1 MTLNSDTASVRTFY
15 ACQKV
20 SFGASSGSADNSPSQ
35 SYKTLNGIQSVGIT
49 TNFNLDPVYQLGR
62 LAPGDLFEDV
72 PDVEVSVTKQL
83 DGTTTV
89 YERMMNAST
98 AKTLAEVSDAR
109 SAVLLQIYPQT
120 FNAATGVPSAIC
132 EMMPAYLSS
141 VTYNFPSDGAFTEEV
156 SIVANSKQWSTSN
169 NVTNT
174 DPPDASLTGI
184 ARRQMFDLT
193 NSVFPTGAGGANGGG
208 FASGSLPAGFRLQ
221 SVSVSV
227 DLGREEIFQLGER
240 LPFTRYINF
249 PVEVNSEFEF
259 ISAKGDQ
266 VGATETDTNCENPKA
281 LADKQIKL
289 KLCDGLTLDLGTK
302 NKLNS
307 VSQSGGDAGGDN
319 VTYTFSYINYS
330 EFKYTGVSNDPD
342 VTTVGFDD
350 MEQVDL
356 DNYGRKKF
364 S

>member
-1 MTLNSDTASVRTFY
+1 MADVRTFY

-20 SFGASSGSADNSPSQ
+20 SFGASSGSTDSNPTQ
-35 SYKTLNGIQSVGIT
+35 SYTTLNAIQSVGIT

-62 LAPGDLFEDV
+62 LNPGDLFEDI
-72 PDVEVSVTKQL
+72 PDVEISVTKQL
-83 DGTTTV
+83 DGTNTI
-89 YERMMNAST
+89 YGHMMDCSSS
-98 AKTLAEVSDAR
+98 AKTLAEVSDQR
-109 SAVLLQIYPQT
+109 SAVLLQIYSQE
-120 FNAATGVPSAIC
+120 FNAATGTPLAVC

-141 VTYNFPSDGAFTEEV
+141 VTYNFPADGAFTEEV
-156 SIVANSKQWSTSN
+156 SIVSN
-169 NVTNT
+169 TKSWTTEPANT
-174 DPPDASLTGI
+174 DPPDASLTGV

-193 NSVFPTGAGGANGGG
+193 NSIFPTGTAGANGGA
-208 FASGSLPAGFRLQ
+208 FASGSLPEDFKLQ

-227 DLGREEIFQLGER
+227 DLGREEIFQLGQR

-259 ISAKGDQ
+259 ISAQGDK
-266 VGATETDTNCENPKA
+266 VGAVETEQNCANPKA
-281 LADKQIKL
+281 LADRRIVL
-289 KLCDGLTLDLGTK
+289 KLCDGMTLDLGTQ

-330 EFKYTGVSNDPD
+330 ALTYTGPNNTPA
-342 VTTVGFDD
+342 VTTESFGD

>member
-1 MTLNSDTASVRTFY
+1 MANVRTFY

-20 SFGASSGSADNSPSQ
+20 SFGASTGSADSSPTQ
-35 SYKTLNGIQSVGIT
+35 SYTTLNAVQSVGIT

-62 LAPGDLFEDV
+62 LNPGDLFEDI
-72 PDVEVSVTKQL
+72 PDVEISVTKQL
-83 DGTTTV
+83 DGTNTI
-89 YERMMNAST
+89 YGHMMDCNDAAQS
-98 AKTLAEVSDAR
+98 LAQVSDKR

-120 FNAATGVPSAIC
+120 FNAATGTPIAVC

-141 VTYNFPSDGAFTEEV
+141 VTYNFPADGAFTEEV
-156 SIVANSKQWSTSN
+156 SIVSNSKSWAAATPA
-169 NVTNT
+169 NT
-174 DPPDASLTGI
+174 DPPDASLTGV

-193 NSVFPTGAGGANGGG
+193 NSIFPTGTPSDAAY
-208 FASGSLPAGFRLQ
+208 ASGSLPADFRLQ

-259 ISAKGDQ
+259 ISASGDQ
-266 VGATETDTNCENPKA
+266 VGATEDNASCSNPKS
-281 LADKQIKL
+281 LRDRTIKIV
-289 KLCDGLTLDLGTK
+289 LCDGMTLDLGTQ

-330 EFKYTGVSNDPD
+330 ALTYTGPNDAPD
-342 VTTVGFDD
+342 VTTVGLDN

>member
-1 MTLNSDTASVRTFY
+1 MANVRTFY

-20 SFGASSGSADNSPSQ
+20 SFGAPSGSADTNPTQ
-35 SYKTLNGIQSVGIT
+35 NYTTLNGVQSVGIT

-62 LAPGDLFEDV
+62 LNPGDLFEDV

-83 DGTTTV
+83 DGTTTI
-89 YERMMNAST
+89 YQQMMGDGN
-98 AKTLAEVSDAR
+98 LAELSDKR
-109 SAVLLQIYPQT
+109 SAVLLQIYSQD
-120 FNAATGVPSAIC
+120 FSAATGTELAKC
-132 EMMPAYLSS
+132 EMIPAYLSS
-141 VTYNFPSDGAFTEEV
+141 VTYNFPADGAFTEEV
-156 SIVANSKQWSTSN
+156 SIVANNKDWATTA
-169 NVTNT
+169 VNT
-174 DPPDASLTGI
+174 DPPDASLTGV
-184 ARRQMFDLT
+184 ARRQMFNLAG
-193 NSVFPTGAGGANGGG
+193 SVFPTGAAGTNGGA
-208 FASGSLPAGFRLQ
+208 FASGSLPQDFKLQ

-227 DLGREEIFQLGER
+227 DLGREEIFQLGQR

-266 VGATETDTNCENPKA
+266 VGATELNTACANPKA
-281 LADKQIKL
+281 LADRSIKIV
-289 KLCDGLTLDLGTK
+289 LCDGTTLDLGSQ

-319 VTYTFSYINYS
+319 VTFTFSYVNYS
-330 EFKYTGVSNDPD
+330 ALTYTGPGTAPD
-342 VTTVGFDD
+342 ETIAGFDD

>member
-1 MTLNSDTASVRTFY
+1 MANVRTFY

-20 SFGASSGSADNSPSQ
+20 SFGTASGSADSSPTEA
-35 SYKTLNGIQSVGIT
+35 YKTLNAIQSVGIT

-62 LAPGDLFEDV
+62 LAPGDLYEDV
-72 PDVEVSVTKQL
+72 PDVEISVTKQL
-83 DGTTTV
+83 DGTTTI
-89 YERMMNAST
+89 YQQMMGATTASS
-98 AKTLAEVSDAR
+98 LADLSDKR

-120 FNAATGVPSAIC
+120 FQSATGTPIAVC
-132 EMMPAYLSS
+132 KMMPAYLSS
-141 VTYNFPSDGAFTEEV
+141 VTYNFPADGAFTEEV
-156 SIVANSKQWSTSN
+156 SIVSNSKQWAAAAP
-169 NVTNT
+169 VNT

-193 NSVFPTGAGGANGGG
+193 NSVFPTGADGAANAP
-208 FASGSLPAGFRLQ
+208 FMSGSLPRDFKLQ

-249 PVEVNSEFEF
+249 PVEVNCEFEF
-259 ISAKGDQ
+259 ISAEGDQ
-266 VGATETDTNCENPKA
+266 VGATESNASCANPKA
-281 LADKQIKL
+281 LVDREIKL
-289 KLCDGLTLDLGTK
+289 TLCDGMILDLGTK

-330 EFKYTGVSNDPD
+330 ELEYTKPGGTPA
-342 VTTVGFDD
+342 VTTVSFDD

-356 DNYGRKKF
+356 DNYGRKSF

>member
-1 MTLNSDTASVRTFY
+1 MADVRTFY

-20 SFGASSGSADNSPSQ
+20 SFGAASGSADSSPTQ
-35 SYKTLNGIQSVGIT
+35 SYRTLNGIQSVGIT

-62 LAPGDLFEDV
+62 LAPGDLFEDI
-72 PDVEVSVTKQL
+72 PDVEISVTKQL
-83 DGTTTV
+83 DGTKTI
-89 YERMMNAST
+89 YEQMMGNG
-98 AKTLAEVSDAR
+98 TLAALSDKR
-109 SAVLLQIYPQT
+109 SAVLLQIYSQE
-120 FNAATGVPSAIC
+120 FNAATGTPVAKC
-132 EMMPAYLSS
+132 EMVPAYLSS

-156 SIVANSKQWSTSN
+156 SIVANNKDWSTSE
-169 NVTNT
+169 TNT
-174 DPPDASLTGI
+174 DPPDASLTGV
-184 ARRQMFDLT
+184 ARRQMFNIAGST
-193 NSVFPTGAGGANGGG
+193 FPTGTSANAP
-208 FASGSLPAGFRLQ
+208 FQSGSLPADFRLQ

-259 ISAKGDQ
+259 ISASGDK
-266 VGATETDTNCENPKA
+266 VGATELDTDCANPKA
-281 LADKQIKL
+281 LVDRTIILA
-289 KLCDGLTLDLGTK
+289 LCDGTTLNLGTK

-319 VTYTFSYINYS
+319 VVYTFSYINYS
-330 EFKYTGVSNDPD
+330 ELTYTGPGDNPE
-342 VTTVGFDD
+342 VTTTSFGD
-350 MEQVDL
+350 MEEVDL

>member
-1 MTLNSDTASVRTFY
+1 MANVRTFY

-20 SFGASSGSADNSPSQ
+20 SFGTASGSADNTPTEG
-35 SYKTLNGIQSVGIT
+35 YKTLNGIQSVGIT

-62 LAPGDLFEDV
+62 LAPGDLFEDI
-72 PDVEVSVTKQL
+72 PDVEISATKQL
-83 DGTTTV
+83 DGTTTI
-89 YERMMNAST
+89 YEQMMGATSV
-98 AKTLAEVSDAR
+98 KTLAEVSDKR

-120 FNAATGVPSAIC
+120 FSSATGTPIAVC
-132 EMMPAYLSS
+132 KMLPAYLSS
-141 VTYNFPSDGAFTEEV
+141 VTYNFPADGAFTEEV
-156 SIVANSKQWSTSN
+156 SIVSNTKQWAAATP
-169 NVTNT
+169 VNT
-174 DPPDASLTGI
+174 DPPDASLTGV
-184 ARRQMFDLT
+184 ARRQMFDIA
-193 NSVFPTGAGGANGGG
+193 NSIFPTGAAGTNGGA
-208 FASGSLPAGFRLQ
+208 FISGSLPADFKLQ

-249 PVEVNSEFEF
+249 PVEVNTEFEV

-266 VGATETDTNCENPKA
+266 VGAEESSLACSNPKA
-281 LADKQIKL
+281 LADRTIKL
-289 KLCDGLTLDLGTK
+289 KLCDGMILDLGTK

-319 VTYTFSYINYS
+319 VTFTFSYVNYS
-330 EFKYTGVSNDPD
+330 ELKYTPPGKEVD
-342 VTTVGFDD
+342 VTTTSFDD

>member
-1 MTLNSDTASVRTFY
+1 MANVRTFY

-20 SFGASSGSADNSPSQ
+20 SFGAASGSTSTPS
-35 SYKTLNGIQSVGIT
+35 SFDYITLNGVQSVGIT

-62 LAPGDLFEDV
+62 LQPGDLFEDI
-72 PDVEVSVTKQL
+72 PDVEISVTKQL
-83 DGTTTV
+83 DGTKTI
-89 YERMMNAST
+89 YEQMMGNG
-98 AKTLAEVSDAR
+98 TLAALSDKR
-109 SAVLLQIYPQT
+109 SAVLLQIYSQEN
-120 FNAATGVPSAIC
+120 NAATGTPLSKC
-132 EMMPAYLSS
+132 EMEPAYLSS

-156 SIVANSKQWSTSN
+156 SIVSNNKNWSTSS
-169 NVTNT
+169 TNT
-174 DPPDASLTGI
+174 DPPDISLTGI
-184 ARRQMFDLT
+184 ARRQMFNVAGST
-193 NSVFPTGAGGANGGG
+193 FPTGAVGAANAP
-208 FASGSLPAGFRLQ
+208 FLSGSLPEDFRLQ

-259 ISAKGDQ
+259 ISASGDK
-266 VGATETDTNCENPKA
+266 VGATETDASCANPKA
-281 LADKQIKL
+281 LVDRTIVL
-289 KLCDGLTLDLGTK
+289 KLCDGTILNLGTK

-330 EFKYTGVSNDPD
+330 DLTYTGPGTAPD
-342 VTTVGFDD
+342 VTTTSFDD

>member
-1 MTLNSDTASVRTFY
+1 MANVRTFY

-20 SFGASSGSADNSPSQ
+20 SFGTASGSADVSPTEG
-35 SYKTLNGIQSVGIT
+35 YKTLNGIQSVGIT

-62 LAPGDLFEDV
+62 IAPGDLFEDV
-72 PDVEVSVTKQL
+72 PDVEISVTKQL
-83 DGTTTV
+83 DGTLTI
-89 YERMMNAST
+89 YEQMMGAT
-98 AKTLAEVSDAR
+98 DAAGKTLAEVSDNR
-109 SAVLLQIYPQT
+109 SAVLLQIYPQA
-120 FNAATGVPSAIC
+120 FSSATGEAIAVC
-132 EMMPAYLSS
+132 KMLPAYLSS
-141 VTYNFPSDGAFTEEV
+141 VTYNFPADGAFTEEV
-156 SIVANSKQWSTSN
+156 SIVSNSKEWAANSP
-169 NVTNT
+169 VNT

-184 ARRQMFDLT
+184 ARRQMFDLAG
-193 NSVFPTGAGGANGGG
+193 SVFPTGATGANGGA
-208 FASGSLPAGFRLQ
+208 FASGSLPEDFKLQ

-249 PVEVNSEFEF
+249 PVEVNTEFEF

-266 VGATETDTNCENPKA
+266 VGATESNASCANPKA
-281 LADKQIKL
+281 LADRSIKI
-289 KLCDGLTLDLGTK
+289 KLCDGMTLDLGDK

-319 VTYTFSYINYS
+319 VTFTFSYINYS
-330 EFKYTGVSNDPD
+330 ELKYTPPGGDPE
-342 VTTVGFDD
+342 VTTVSVDD

-356 DNYGRKKF
+356 DNYGRKSF

>member
-1 MTLNSDTASVRTFY
+1 MADVRTFY

-20 SFGASSGSADNSPSQ
+20 SFGASSGSTDSNPTQ
-35 SYKTLNGIQSVGIT
+35 SYTTLNAIQSVGIT

-62 LAPGDLFEDV
+62 LNPGDLFEDI
-72 PDVEVSVTKQL
+72 PDVEISVTKQL
-83 DGTTTV
+83 DGSNTI
-89 YERMMNAST
+89 YGHMMNCNAS
-98 AKTLAEVSDAR
+98 AKSLAQVSDQR
-109 SAVLLQIYPQT
+109 SAVLLQIYSQE
-120 FNAATGVPSAIC
+120 FNAATGTPLAVC
-132 EMMPAYLSS
+132 EMMPSYLSS
-141 VTYNFPSDGAFTEEV
+141 VTYNFPADGAFTEEV
-156 SIVANSKQWSTSN
+156 SIVSN
-169 NVTNT
+169 TKSWTTQPANT
-174 DPPDASLTGI
+174 DPPDASLTGV
-184 ARRQMFDLT
+184 ARRQMFDLD
-193 NSVFPTGAGGANGGG
+193 NSVFPTGATGANGGA
-208 FASGSLPAGFRLQ
+208 FVSGSLPEDFKLQ

-227 DLGREEIFQLGER
+227 DLGREEIFQLGQR

-259 ISAKGDQ
+259 ISANGDK
-266 VGATETDTNCENPKA
+266 VGAVESEQNCANPSA
-281 LADKQIKL
+281 LADRRIVL
-289 KLCDGLTLDLGTK
+289 KLCDGMTLDLGTQ

-330 EFKYTGVSNDPD
+330 ALTYTGPNNAPAT
-342 VTTVGFDD
+342 TTVGVGD

>member
-1 MTLNSDTASVRTFY
+1 MTLNSDTSSVRTFY

-20 SFGASSGSADNSPSQ
+20 SFGVSSGSADSNPTQ
-35 SYKTLNGIQSVGIT
+35 AYKTLNGIQSVGIT

-72 PDVEVSVTKQL
+72 PDVEISVTKQL

-89 YERMMNAST
+89 YERMMSAST

-120 FNAATGVPSAIC
+120 FNAATGLPTAIC

-156 SIVANSKQWSTSN
+156 SIVANSKEWSTTN
-169 NVTNT
+169 DVINT

-193 NSVFPTGAGGANGGG
+193 NSVFPTGTFGTAGYHK
-208 FASGSLPAGFRLQ
+208 SGSLPVGFRLQ

-266 VGATETDTNCENPKA
+266 VGATESDNNCENPKA
-281 LADKQIKL
+281 LADREIKL
-289 KLCDGLTLDLGTK
+289 KLCDGMTLDLGTK

-330 EFKYTGVSNDPD
+330 EFKYTGVSNAPD
-342 VTTVGFDD
+342 VTEAGFDD

>member
-1 MTLNSDTASVRTFY
+1 MANVRTFY

-20 SFGASSGSADNSPSQ
+20 SFGKASGSNASPSEATQ
-35 SYKTLNGIQSVGIT
+35 AFKTLNGVQSVGIT

-62 LAPGDLFEDV
+62 LAPGDLYEDV

-83 DGTTTV
+83 DGTTTI
-89 YERMMNAST
+89 YQQMMGAGTASS
-98 AKTLAEVSDAR
+98 LADLSDNR

-120 FNAATGVPSAIC
+120 FQSATGTPIAVC
-132 EMMPAYLSS
+132 EMVPAYLSS
-141 VTYNFPSDGAFTEEV
+141 VTYNFPADGAFTEEV
-156 SIVANSKQWSTSN
+156 SIVSNSKSWAAATPAQ
-169 NVTNT
+169 T

-184 ARRQMFDLT
+184 ARRQMFDLSAST
-193 NSVFPTGAGGANGGG
+193 FPTGAAGAANAP
-208 FASGSLPAGFRLQ
+208 FMSGSLPEDFKLQ

-266 VGATETDTNCENPKA
+266 VGATESNASCSNPKA
-281 LADKQIKL
+281 LVDRTIVL
-289 KLCDGLTLDLGTK
+289 KLCDGMVLDLGAK

-330 EFKYTGVSNDPD
+330 ELKYTKPGGVPD
-342 VTTVGFDD
+342 VTTESFDD

-356 DNYGRKKF
+356 DNYGRKSF

>member
-1 MTLNSDTASVRTFY
+1 MANVRTFY

-20 SFGASSGSADNSPSQ
+20 SFGAPTGSADTSPTQ
-35 SYKTLNGIQSVGIT
+35 NYRTLNGVQSVGIT

-62 LAPGDLFEDV
+62 LNPGDLFEDV

-89 YERMMNAST
+89 YQQMMGDG
-98 AKTLAEVSDAR
+98 TLAELSDKR
-109 SAVLLQIYPQT
+109 SAVLLQIYSQD
-120 FNAATGVPSAIC
+120 FSAATGDTLAQC
-132 EMMPAYLSS
+132 EMIPAYLSS
-141 VTYNFPSDGAFTEEV
+141 VTYNFPADGAFTEEV
-156 SIVANSKQWSTSN
+156 SIVANNKDWGTAA
-169 NVTNT
+169 VNT
-174 DPPDASLTGI
+174 DPPDASLTGV
-184 ARRQMFDLT
+184 ARRQMFNLGD
-193 NSVFPTGAGGANGGG
+193 SVFPTGSAGTNGGA
-208 FASGSLPAGFRLQ
+208 FASGSLPADFKLQ

-227 DLGREEIFQLGER
+227 DLGREEIFQLGQR

-259 ISAKGDQ
+259 ISASGDK
-266 VGATETDTNCENPKA
+266 VGATETDTSCANPKA
-281 LADKQIKL
+281 LADRTIKIV
-289 KLCDGLTLDLGTK
+289 LCDGTTLDLGTQ

-330 EFKYTGVSNDPD
+330 DLTYTGPTDTPD